1 MERFAS
7 QDSTTDHLEKMKDD
21 SEQHKAKLTDEKT
34 RLNKEFEEMK
44 YSGEA
49 KTSKY
54 ENLCFKNRIS
64 SPFTLVVNVFLMK
77 LKKVLMKATNDVK
90 IVHKKWKKQ

>member
-1 MERFAS
+1 
-7 QDSTTDHLEKMKDD
+7 MKEDA
-21 SEQHKAKLTDEKT
+21 EQTRAKLTDEKA

-54 ENLCFKNRIS
+54 ENRNFLYRI
-64 SPFTLVVNVFLMK
+64 TVFF
-77 LKKVLMKATNDVK
+77 
-90 IVHKKWKKQ
+90 